1 VLGVTQNGVL
11 NAYPTAG
18 ANPVLG
24 PGANG
29 VFRLVLAAQTS
40 VAFTATATDAAYDA
54 RSHRLE
60 LSLHGMDRQVLA
72 LEQGDEA
79 TKAVS
84 VDLPAGTYLV
94 RVQHRPDSSQRSM
107 ASAFAL
113 SAQ

>member
-1 VLGVTQNGVL
+1 
-11 NAYPTAG
+11 
-18 ANPVLG
+18 
-24 PGANG
+24 
-29 VFRLVLAAQTS
+29 
-40 VAFTATATDAAYDA
+40 
-54 RSHRLE
+54 
-60 LSLHGMDRQVLA
+60 MDRQVLA